1 MVANPLTVLYAHQG
15 ITAMLKVWQLLSYV
29 RLGFIALLELLTL
42 NHALK
47 ELMELT
53 LDWLIRMGV
62 PLVIKVII
70 AVCGILLLHKLSVMK
85 DIIVWEEQ
93 VDQSLQIT

>member
-1 MVANPLTVLYAHQG
+1 
-15 ITAMLKVWQLLSYV
+15 
-29 RLGFIALLELLTL
+29 
-42 NHALK
+42 
-47 ELMELT
+47 
-53 LDWLIRMGV
+53 MGV